1 MSNAAEFAEG
11 HGRREWLRWGLCF
24 LFVIAAH
31 GAAAVGI
38 FYERERGETT
48 DPATAVIMDFA
59 ALPTVDAPARD
70 VAPGLVEQVQTEAA
84 PPPTE
89 AKPDPNREAEPEKQP
104 LPVEVSEVKPQQTT
118 EVKPVVED
126 PVPVKELPQIENA
139 EATLATVV
147 PPPPPQPVEETKEE
161 SEKKS
166 EKMETPPL
174 ATASETTAPTAA
186 SVRSASLVSWKL
198 RISTHL
204 QRYKRYPPASAAR
217 NEQGTAEISFT
228 VDRNGLVRVA
238 KLQRGTGHTLLDE
251 ATLELIQRAQPLPR
265 PPGDVPGNEFS
276 FTVPVKF
283 GGK

>member
-1 MSNAAEFAEG
+1 MNDAAEFAEA
-11 HGRREWLRWGLCF
+11 HGRREFLRWGLCC
-24 LFVIAAH
+24 LLVMMAH
-31 GAAAVGI
+31 SAAALAL

-59 ALPTVDAPARD
+59 ALPMIDAPARD
-70 VAPGLVEQVQTEAA
+70 VAPDLIEQVQTAAA

-104 LPVEVSEVKPQQTT
+104 QPAQVSEVKPVETT

-139 EATLATVV
+139 EAVLATVV
-147 PPPPPQPVEETKEE
+147 PPPPKPVEETKEE

-166 EKMETPPL
+166 EKVETPPV

-204 QRYKRYPPASAAR
+204 QRYKRYPPDAAAR
-217 NEQGTAEISFT
+217 GERGMAELSFT
-228 VDRNGLVRVA
+228 VDRKGHVKMT
-238 KLQRGTGHTLLDE
+238 KLQRGSGHASLDE
-251 ATLELIQRAQPLPR
+251 ATLELIQRAQPLPP
-265 PPGDVPGNEFS
+265 PPGDVPGSEFS

-283 GGK
+283 GK

>member
-1 MSNAAEFAEG
+1 MSDVAEFAEA
-11 HGRREWLRWGLCF
+11 HGGREFLRWGLC
-24 LFVIAAH
+24 LLLVIATH
-31 GAAAVGI
+31 SAAALAV

-48 DPATAVIMDFA
+48 DPSTAVIMDFA

-70 VAPGLVEQVQTEAA
+70 IAPGLIEQVQTEAA

-89 AKPDPNREAEPEKQP
+89 AKPDPNREAEPQKQP
-104 LPVEVSEVKPQQTT
+104 QPVEVSEAKPLETT

-147 PPPPPQPVEETKEE
+147 PPPPKPVEEKKEE

-166 EKMETPPL
+166 EKVETPPL

-204 QRYKRYPPASAAR
+204 QRYKRYPPAAAAR
-217 NEQGTAEISFT
+217 GEHGTAELSFT
-228 VDRNGLVRVA
+228 VDRNGHVKMA
-238 KLQRGTGHTLLDE
+238 KLQRGSGHPSLDE
-251 ATLELIQRAQPLPR
+251 ATMELIQRAQPLPR
-265 PPGDVPGNEFS
+265 PPGDVPGAEFS

-283 GGK
+283 SNK

>member
-1 MSNAAEFAEG
+1 M
-11 HGRREWLRWGLCF
+11 
-24 LFVIAAH
+24 
-31 GAAAVGI
+31 
-38 FYERERGETT
+38 FYERERGEVS
-48 DPATAVIMDFA
+48 DQSPAVIMDFA
-59 ALPTVDAPARD
+59 ALPTVDAPSRD
-70 VAPGLVEQVQTEAA
+70 VAPGLIEQVQTEAA

-104 LPVEVSEVKPQQTT
+104 QPVEVSEAKPQETT
-118 EVKPVVED
+118 EVRPVVEE

-139 EATLATVV
+139 EVTIATVV
-147 PPPPPQPVEETKEE
+147 PPPPKPVEEQKEE

-166 EKMETPPL
+166 EAVTTPPL

-186 SVRSASLVSWKL
+186 AVRSASLVSWKL

-204 QRYKRYPPASAAR
+204 QRYKRYPPAAAAR
-217 NEQGTAEISFT
+217 GEQGTAELAFT
-228 VDRNGLVRVA
+228 VDRAGQVRVA
-238 KLQRGTGHTLLDE
+238 KLQRGSGHALLDE
-251 ATLELIQRAQPLPR
+251 ATMELIQRAQPLPR

>member
-1 MSNAAEFAEG
+1 MSDAAEFAEG
-11 HGRREWLRWGLCF
+11 YGRREFLRWGLCF
-24 LFVIAAH
+24 LLVIMAH
-31 GAAAVGI
+31 SAAALAL

-48 DPATAVIMDFA
+48 DPATAVILDFA
-59 ALPTVDAPARD
+59 ALPTIDAPARD
-70 VAPGLVEQVQTEAA
+70 IAPGLIEQVQTEAA

-104 LPVEVSEVKPQQTT
+104 QPVEVSEAKPIEKA

-139 EATLATVV
+139 EAILATVV
-147 PPPPPQPVEETKEE
+147 PPPAPVEETKEE

-166 EKMETPPL
+166 EKVETPPV

-204 QRYKRYPPASAAR
+204 QRYKRYPPDAAAR
-217 NEQGTAEISFT
+217 GERGMAEISFT
-228 VDRNGLVRVA
+228 VDRKGHVKVA
-238 KLQRGTGHTLLDE
+238 KLQRGSGYASLDE
-251 ATLELIQRAQPLPR
+251 ATIELIQRAQPLPP

-283 GGK
+283 GK